1 MSKTA
6 DMFDELIRHQIADMK
21 KTRNTLNNSMQSLE
35 YDLANPPEPI
45 NYERIKARLTEQAQ
59 KKE

>member
-1 MSKTA
+1 
-6 DMFDELIRHQIADMK
+6 MFDELIRHQIADMK

-59 KKE
+59 KKG